1 MWPLSLFGGE
11 DQTGELAEKVFP
23 RPHGNNLCATRFMT
37 FELAWE
43 LKKKKRIT
51 SKSNGLE
58 KDK

>member
-1 MWPLSLFGGE
+1 
-11 DQTGELAEKVFP
+11 
-23 RPHGNNLCATRFMT
+23 MT

-58 KDK
+58 KDKWTENAKGDTNNSENKILLTEVSFQSNVQKSFN